1 MGDIGF
7 LALGYGF
14 IWLILGSY
22 LFTLARRQSALRREA
37 DRLEEELSRKA

>member
-14 IWLILGSY
+14 IWLILGFY
-22 LFTLARRQSALRREA
+22 LFTLARRHSALQKEA
-37 DRLEEELSRKA
+37 DRLEKEMSGRS